1 MRMKEGDQ
9 YRHPHGHQQNIT
21 DGDGPPQDQTSEA
34 GLHLLRNLIG
44 LVILCHLLH
53 VKQISLMSEG
63 GHHLVT
69 GIEET
74 GEDHL
79 ERRDSENLHT
89 QMINGEDRPH
99 PTGTT
104 QIIYPLTTL

>member
-34 GLHLLRNLIG
+34 GLQLLRNLIG

-74 GEDHL
+74 VSTFQL
-79 ERRDSENLHT
+79 AISLCY
-89 QMINGEDRPH
+89 PCCK
-99 PTGTT
+99 
-104 QIIYPLTTL
+104 IIWCVVECVYNES